1 MGEAEKQIL
10 QMLEEGRITAEE
22 ANQLLSA
29 IGPDQEVGE
38 VSGEAVLK
46 PVIDSE
52 AGTEP
57 PLNTDGFRNRFWRIP
72 LLIALGSLLLSAIGL
87 TLMYQAAG
95 QVAFIGFLCVWSFF
109 LLALLASV
117 FLLLIR
123 KAPWLHVRIQEQ
135 DGQRFAISLPLPL
148 SLANWGIRAARYFV
162 PQDQVAYLET
172 AGAFIDEMK
181 NSPEREPIIIDVDDD
196 DGDKVQ
202 VYIG

>member
-29 IGPDQEVGE
+29 IGPEKEIGNVAGDAVLTPIIDN
-38 VSGEAVLK
+38 GEA
-46 PVIDSE
+46 P
-52 AGTEP
+52 EP
-57 PLNTDGFRNRFWRIP
+57 PLNTDRFRNRFWRIP
-72 LLIALGSLLLSAIGL
+72 FIIALGSLILSAIGL
-87 TLMYQAAG
+87 TLMYQSAG
-95 QVAFIGFLCVWSFF
+95 QVAFIGFLCVWSIF
-109 LLALLASV
+109 LIAILATGL
-117 FLLLIR
+117 LLLIR

-135 DGQRFAISLPLPL
+135 DGHRFAISLPLPL
-148 SLANWGIRAARYFV
+148 SLANWGIRVAQYFV
-162 PQDQVAYLET
+162 PPDQVAYLET

-181 NSPEREPIIIDVDDD
+181 NSPDREPIIIDVDDD